1 MITPHSN
8 GGGFMT
14 EREKNLEAILKQL
27 LTQHFYK
34 TELEW
39 GYVEGVS
46 LKEKDIELYIQIAQE
61 LPEAILFHKE

>member
-1 MITPHSN
+1 
-8 GGGFMT
+8 MT
-14 EREKNLEAILKQL
+14 EREKNLENILKQL

-34 TELEW
+34 TGLEW
-39 GYVEGVS
+39 NYLEGVS